1 MACAALGVLFCLL
14 GGGFF
19 LAGPKAAL
27 FVSGFSTL
35 PPSER
40 ARYDTAALS
49 RDYARRFLGWGV
61 LLLAGAGASALWSG
75 WAALLALAT
84 YSELKNIIL
93 VDEDVDIFD
102 SDDILWAMTTRMQG
116 DVSITTIPGIRGHQL
131 DPSQTPEYSPSIR
144 GNGISCKTFLT
155 ARSPGR

>member
-1 MACAALGVLFCLL
+1 MAVSYTHLDVYKRQSLAAPGGYRAADRDGICDYAAQSSGWTYTDEDLSLIHIFCLL

-61 LLLAGAGASALWSG
+61 LFLAGAGASALWSG
-75 WAALLALAT
+75 WAALLALAVWQVLFWRQVHWDPERAFET
-84 YSELKNIIL
+84 YRLPHQK
-93 VDEDVDIFD
+93 ED
-102 SDDILWAMTTRMQG
+102 S
-116 DVSITTIPGIRGHQL
+116 
-131 DPSQTPEYSPSIR
+131 
-144 GNGISCKTFLT
+144 SC
-155 ARSPGR
+155 

>member
-1 MACAALGVLFCLL
+1 MRWAAAEMPSALPVAAVADLRLAGTVACAALGVLFCLL

-27 FVSGFSTL
+27 FASGFGTL

-75 WAALLALAT
+75 WAALPALAVWQVLFWRQVHWDPERAFER
-84 YSELKNIIL
+84 YDLK
-93 VDEDVDIFD
+93 
-102 SDDILWAMTTRMQG
+102 Q
-116 DVSITTIPGIRGHQL
+116 
-131 DPSQTPEYSPSIR
+131 
-144 GNGISCKTFLT
+144 K
-155 ARSPGR
+155 

>member
-1 MACAALGVLFCLL
+1 MADLRLAGTVACAALGVLFCLL

-27 FVSGFSTL
+27 FVSRFSTL

-61 LLLAGAGASALWSG
+61 LLLVGAGASALWSG
-75 WAALLALAT
+75 WAAPLALAVWQVLFWRQVRWDPERAFER
-84 YSELKNIIL
+84 YDLK
-93 VDEDVDIFD
+93 
-102 SDDILWAMTTRMQG
+102 Q
-116 DVSITTIPGIRGHQL
+116 
-131 DPSQTPEYSPSIR
+131 
-144 GNGISCKTFLT
+144 K
-155 ARSPGR
+155 

>member
-27 FVSGFSTL
+27 FVSGFGTL

-49 RDYARRFLGWGV
+49 RDYAQRFLGWGV
-61 LLLAGAGASALWSG
+61 LFLAGAGASALWSA
-75 WAALLALAT
+75 WAALLALAVWQVLFWRQVHWDPERAFET
-84 YSELKNIIL
+84 YRLPHQK
-93 VDEDVDIFD
+93 ED
-102 SDDILWAMTTRMQG
+102 S
-116 DVSITTIPGIRGHQL
+116 
-131 DPSQTPEYSPSIR
+131 
-144 GNGISCKTFLT
+144 SC
-155 ARSPGR
+155 